1 MPMRVQTEIPSAV
14 VAEID
19 TIDTVNKILS
29 GTIEV
34 QQLTPAELT
43 GIMYTGYDGSAF
55 RVLNVDTNG
64 NLYVKQTTP
73 SNLTTS
79 PYGISTSYY
88 YRAFVTDDYLSPYA
102 GRLMINLHAI
112 NGTVQ
117 TARDWSADFAK
128 LQNLDTTLSSLM
140 PKTGGT
146 VNAVIQSPT
155 DGTTGYLITHVA
167 NSSGTII
174 DNFGA
179 DPVGIKD
186 TTGTQ
191 IDPMPKT
198 GGTVGVAEV
207 SSTVDVAVVNHSV
220 MTPVDVQA
228 RYYSPVTLWS
238 STNVTASS
246 TNTSDWVDISTFYIK
261 TFSVYST
268 VSGTLII
275 EVSPTSSTATA
286 YEYYRDNSVSAN
298 TFTTKSFTE
307 VFYYARLKFVPSADG
322 TLTGYLGM
330 MS

>member
-1 MPMRVQTEIPSAV
+1 MTEARYV
-14 VAEID
+14 VAGID
-19 TIDTVNKILS
+19 SSGTVHPLSVTPEGKLIVDTELTLSADNVTIGNVKTFVDSSGTQQFGLVDDSKRIILSPSSTIDALIK
-29 GTIEV
+29 
-34 QQLTPAELT
+34 
-43 GIMYTGYDGSAF
+43 
-55 RVLNVDTNG
+55 
-64 NLYVKQTTP
+64 
-73 SNLTTS
+73 
-79 PYGISTSYY
+79 
-88 YRAFVTDDYLSPYA
+88 
-102 GRLMINLHAI
+102 
-112 NGTVQ
+112 
-117 TARDWSADFAK
+117 
-128 LQNLDTTLSSLM
+128 
-140 PKTGGT
+140 
-146 VNAVIQSPT
+146 SPT